1 MAMVYVRYF
10 DLPGAAAA
18 LEPAPSAP
26 QEAPARGWEMTLKFD
41 NTKGCVGCGG
51 AQRAGTR
58 GYWDA
63 ATKTMWHPAC
73 KPVDVDAALAAA
85 PTKIQQTPDKNP
97 TTPVSV
103 DIKDGIYTVVIG
115 GDYRTIRIKTAK
127 QGNLKGKR
135 IVSYLSGPNNESDY
149 TGFAFLNPNG
159 FQVWGRYKGYV
170 NSQLEAAIKV
180 MGNPEEAGESYAM
193 QSGNCY
199 CCGRPLTVPASLHRG
214 LGPICAGK
222 Q

>member
-41 NTKGCVGCGG
+41 NRKGCAACG
-51 AQRAGTR
+51 AVQRAGTR

-73 KPVDVDAALAAA
+73 KPADVDAALAAA
-85 PTKIQQTPDKNP
+85 PAKIQQTPDKNP

-103 DIKDGIYTVVIG
+103 DIKDGIYTVVME
-115 GDYRTIRIKTAK
+115 DAYRTIRIKTMK
-127 QGNLKGKR
+127 KGNLEGKR
-135 IVSYLSGPNNESDY
+135 IVSYLSGCNNDTDY
-149 TGFAFLNPNG
+149 TGFAFLTPNG
-159 FQVWGRYKGYV
+159 FQVWRKYQGHV
-170 NSQLEAAIKV
+170 NSELQSAIKV
-180 MGNPEEAGESYAM
+180 LANPAEAGQRYAIES
-193 QSGNCY
+193 GRCY
-199 CCGRPLTVPASLHRG
+199 LCGRTLTVEESIKDG
-214 LGPICAGK
+214 IGPVCANK
-222 Q
+222 